1 MKKTYN
7 ASLVIYENEGK
18 FETSVS
24 LLANDIEA
32 LRSINMFEGRNFVA
46 VVPITFDYDKDA
58 EKVTGM
64 EHYANMKLAYKIP
77 CRKPDGTYYT
87 EEESKQHE
95 EALAALAA
103 LDKTD

>member
-1 MKKTYN
+1 MKKTYT
-7 ASLVIYENEGK
+7 ASLVIYENNGK

-32 LRSINMFEGRNFVA
+32 LRSIHMFEGRNFVA
-46 VVPITFDYDKDA
+46 VVPVSFEYDKDA

-77 CRKPDGTYYT
+77 CRKEDGSYYT
-87 EEESKQHE
+87 VEEMKQMQAEHE
-95 EALAALAA
+95 ASLEETA
-103 LDKTD
+103 